1 VRLASLADR
10 RGSSGV
16 VLLLAAFALS
26 ASGCGQG
33 DDGSDNVCVVV
44 GNDGG
49 IVKSADSVLTFALR
63 PGALAEDTEICVRP
77 SDEPPDVFGPAYRV
91 RPNLELA
98 LPATITYR
106 HELPADPTNVTIGK
120 VDRAEYEAGM
130 GRWIPLERI
139 AIDTADG
146 IVKSTDDE
154 LALFYALLDDEA
166 VAGTSSGSEENG
178 SADELGESTTG
189 STTDAGTTTGTAT
202 GPESTS
208 TGDPVTAST
217 TEDSGETGRPEES
230 SSDEGSSEDT
240 GVEYPP
246 ECDDIYR
253 GNYPILD
260 VGVLFPEGGSEDLA
274 MSGNSTLVGRNGTGL
289 VEVDGGA
296 ATMPYPL
303 AEPFTSTTLGLRY
316 RADGDLLAAQY
327 DTGEL
332 LRIQPG
338 GEVDVFFDGLDTP
351 NGIYPDADGYVWVT
365 EYGGYRVRRID
376 PDGNDDTIIAEG
388 AATAAGANGII
399 YDDLR
404 QIVFW
409 TKYDDSELWRAPI
422 ADDGTPGAAVLVT
435 DLEGFSDGLALDVCG
450 HVYVV
455 DQGAD
460 VAIQTRIDRVFL
472 DGDGNHVETE
482 EIVSAG
488 ELTASVAN
496 AQFGYGD
503 GFELEDALYAV
514 GNPGRVFRIH
524 VQITGHPIAPV
535 AN

>member
-1 VRLASLADR
+1 LP
-10 RGSSGV
+10 SGV

-26 ASGCGQG
+26 AAGCGKG

-44 GNDGG
+44 GTDGG
-49 IVKSADSVLTFALR
+49 IVKSADDVLTLALR
-63 PGALAEDTEICVRP
+63 PGALTEDTEICVRAT
-77 SDEPPDVFGPAYRV
+77 DEPPDVFGPAYRV

-106 HELPADPTNVTIGK
+106 HELPPDPADATIGK
-120 VDRAEYEAGM
+120 VDRTEFEAGM

-139 AIDTADG
+139 ALDIDDNL
-146 IVKSTDDE
+146 VKATDDE
-154 LALFYALLDDEA
+154 LSLFYALLAEGGTAD
-166 VAGTSSGSEENG
+166 TSSGSEDNG
-178 SADELGESTTG
+178 SADDPSTTIDD
-189 STTDAGTTTGTAT
+189 SGTTTGMP
-202 GPESTS
+202 GSESTS
-208 TGDPVTAST
+208 DPITTGPTETGDTGPM
-217 TEDSGETGRPEES
+217 EET
-230 SSDEGSSEDT
+230 SSDDGSSEDT
-240 GVEYPP
+240 GVVYPP
-246 ECDDIYR
+246 ECDDVYR
-253 GNYPILD
+253 GPYAILD
-260 VGVLFPEGGSEDLA
+260 VGVLFTGGGSEDLA
-274 MSGNSTLVGRNGTGL
+274 MSGDSTLVGRSGDAL
-289 VEVDGGA
+289 VVVDGSA
-296 ATMPYPL
+296 NTTPFPMAT
-303 AEPFTSTTLGLRY
+303 FTSPTLGLRY
-316 RADGDLLAAQY
+316 RADGDLLAAQFQ
-327 DTGEL
+327 TGEL

-338 GEVDVFFDGLDTP
+338 GQVDVFFDGLEFP

-365 EYGGYRVRRID
+365 EYAGYRVRRID
-376 PDGNDDTIIAEG
+376 PDGNDDTTITEG

-422 ADDGTPGAAVLVT
+422 GDDGTPGAAVMVT
-435 DLEGFSDGLALDVCG
+435 DLQGYSDGLALDVCG
-450 HVYVV
+450 NLYVV
-455 DQGAD
+455 DEGAG
-460 VAIQTRIDRVFL
+460 VAGQTRIDRVFL
-472 DGDGNHVETE
+472 DVDGDHVETE
-482 EIVSAG
+482 EIVGAG